1 MSHTEA
7 RSHFE
12 KGRLN
17 TIDKGVIEALGG
29 RKHSYEDITVITPLN
44 RKVKVRMND
53 LGDDVRGFL
62 RDDGQLFRNPVREG
76 CRQHSQNHRHPL
88 ECAAQSIIARTDGPY
103 SGDKTRAV

>member
-1 MSHTEA
+1 
-7 RSHFE
+7 
-12 KGRLN
+12 
-17 TIDKGVIEALGG
+17 
-29 RKHSYEDITVITPLN
+29 
-44 RKVKVRMND
+44 
-53 LGDDVRGFL
+53 VRGFL